1 MLSLS
6 AELVGLQSKKA
17 QYKMLKKQP
26 KINIVS
32 HLLSGTFYKYLP
44 VTMMRNE
51 QTEYRISIVYDQT

>member
-1 MLSLS
+1 MLILL
-6 AELVGLQSKKA
+6 ALVGLQIKKD

-26 KINIVS
+26 KMKIVS
-32 HLLSGTFYKYLP
+32 RISGRFYKYLP